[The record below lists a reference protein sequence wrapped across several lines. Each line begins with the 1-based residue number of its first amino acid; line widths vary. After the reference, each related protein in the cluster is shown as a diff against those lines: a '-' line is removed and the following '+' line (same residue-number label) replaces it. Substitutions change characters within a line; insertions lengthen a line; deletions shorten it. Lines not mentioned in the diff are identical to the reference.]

1 MFHNFLVGIGVIVV
15 IAAASAIYTSIRTQ
29 SINEEFPAQ
38 GAFVEVDGIK
48 LHYIDSGP
56 RSGALPA
63 IVIVHGASSNL
74 RDLRHAFSDHL
85 TDRFRVIIL
94 DRPGFGWSGRHTGYA
109 HGSPG
114 QQAELVHKA
123 VAKIGVGAHV
133 LVGHS
138 WAGALVLAYG
148 LNNPG
153 NLKGIVALAPVS
165 HPWPGGIAW
174 YYSLTS
180 APFVGAVFSATV
192 MLPLA
197 ELQLQRAVK
206 SVFHPQ
212 EPPEG
217 YAKEAGVDLILRPQS
232 FRANAVD
239 VSNLFDFVSKQST
252 RYGEMTVPLTV
263 ISGSLDTI
271 VSSDIHSRA
280 LERQVPGA
288 RVIILDG
295 VGHMPHYVEP
305 DLVIAEIEALAMSK
319 SLRRA
324 RSKNQSDTASF

>member
-1 MFHNFLVGIGVIVV
+1 MFHNLAIGLGLIVAV
-15 IAAASAIYTSIRTQ
+15 VAASTVYTSIRAD
-29 SINEEFPAQ
+29 SIDDEYPPQ
-38 GAFVEVDGIK
+38 GAFVDVDGIK
-48 LHYIDSGP
+48 LHYVDSGP
-56 RSGALPA
+56 RTGDLPT
-63 IVIVHGASSNL
+63 VVLVHGASSNL
-74 RDLRHAFSDHL
+74 RDLRHAFSDRL
-85 TDRFRVIIL
+85 TDRFRVIIF
-94 DRPGFGWSGRHTGYA
+94 DRPGFGWSGRASGDHE
-109 HGSPG
+109 GSPG
-114 QQAELVHKA
+114 RQAEVIHKA
-123 VAKIGVGAHV
+123 VEKIGVGEHI

-148 LNNPG
+148 LNHPDNV
-153 NLKGIVALAPVS
+153 KGIVALAPVS

-180 APFVGAVFSATV
+180 APVIGFLFADTV

-197 ELQLQRAVK
+197 EMQMGRAVR

-212 EPPEG
+212 LPSPE
-217 YAKEAGVDLILRPQS
+217 YATKAGVDLILRPQS

-239 VSNLFDFVSKQST
+239 VSSLFDFVSSQST

-263 ISGSLDTI
+263 ISGSADTI

-305 DLVIAEIEALAMSK
+305 DLVIREIVVLALADRTLTEESQ
-319 SLRRA
+319 RA
-324 RSKNQSDTASF
+324 IQNDS